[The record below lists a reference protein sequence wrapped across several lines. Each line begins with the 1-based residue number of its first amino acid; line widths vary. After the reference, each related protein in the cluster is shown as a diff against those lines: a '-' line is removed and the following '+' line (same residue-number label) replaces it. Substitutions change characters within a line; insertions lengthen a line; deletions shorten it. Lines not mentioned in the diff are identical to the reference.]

1 MSVVNYTSIKLGNKT
16 NSGDGYIT
24 EYSKKKKKTVYFQW
38 VNYMV
43 CELNLSK
50 ALPKQIN

>member
-1 MSVVNYTSIKLGNKT
+1 MSIKLGNKT

-24 EYSKKKKKTVYFQW
+24 EYAKKKKKNTVYFQL
-38 VNYMV
+38 VKYMV

-50 ALPKQIN
+50 ALSKKIN